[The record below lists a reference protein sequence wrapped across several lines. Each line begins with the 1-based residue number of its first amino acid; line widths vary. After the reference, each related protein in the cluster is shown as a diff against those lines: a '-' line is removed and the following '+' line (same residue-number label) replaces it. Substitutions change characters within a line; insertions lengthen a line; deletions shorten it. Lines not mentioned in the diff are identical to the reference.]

1 MRIAIINPT
10 GGGMSGG
17 YKKYLRNILPRMA
30 EHPDVEELLCI
41 TPPSVKLMDW
51 VPYSR
56 NITFADCRPYGL
68 ASMLSVDRHLKSS
81 LERFAP
87 DVVFIP
93 MERYVSFDRA
103 PKVNMVRNMEPL
115 KSLPQ
120 YSSKERL
127 RHLVQ
132 RSVSRMATKK
142 ANRVIAVS
150 EFVRDHLV
158 EHWSLPASKISVIH
172 HGVTLPSVKHER
184 PMAIPMGWEGQ
195 FLFTAGAVE
204 PYRGLEDIISAIK
217 QYRDQ
222 CSELKVVI
230 AGGARLGMA
239 AYLQR
244 LQDIVEA
251 NGLSSNLCF
260 LGEVTEDVM
269 SWCYSHCAIFLM
281 TSRIEACPNTALEA
295 MAHGCLCV
303 AANNPPLPEIFG
315 DAVIYYH
322 PNDEGSLLGV
332 IQQVLNWDQK
342 ERKERSERMRLRA
355 AQFNWDTTVDKTIA
369 ALRKAIDG
377 AG

>member
-17 YKKYLRNILPRMA
+17 YRNYLRNILPRLA
-30 EHPDVEELLCI
+30 EHPDVEELFCI
-41 TPPSVKLMDW
+41 TPPSVKLIDW

-68 ASMLSVDRHLKSS
+68 ASMFSVDRHLKSS
-81 LERFAP
+81 LEGFAP

-93 MERYVSFDRA
+93 MERYVSFNRV
-103 PKVNMVRNMEPL
+103 PKVNMVRNMAPL
-115 KSLPQ
+115 KSLHQ

-132 RSVSRMATKK
+132 RSVSRVAAKK

-150 EFVRDHLV
+150 KFVRDHLV
-158 EHWSLPASKISVIH
+158 ERWSLPTSKISIIH

-184 PMAIPMGWEGQ
+184 PVAIPMGWEGE
-195 FLFTAGAVE
+195 FLFAAGAIE
-204 PYRGLEDIISAIK
+204 PYRGLEDIIGVIK
-217 QYRDQ
+217 RCRDQ
-222 CSELKVVI
+222 CSDLKVVI
-230 AGGARLGMA
+230 AGGARLEMV

-251 NGLSSNLCF
+251 NGLSSNVCF

-295 MAHGCLCV
+295 MAHGCLCI

-322 PNDEGSLLGV
+322 PGDEGFLLGA
-332 IQQVLNWDQK
+332 IQQALHWDQK
-342 ERKERSERMRLRA
+342 ERNERMKRMKMRA
-355 AQFNWDTTVDKTIA
+355 SQFNWDTTVDMTIA

>member
-1 MRIAIINPT
+1 MKR
-10 GGGMSGG
+10 
-17 YKKYLRNILPRMA
+17 
-30 EHPDVEELLCI
+30 C
-41 TPPSVKLMDW
+41 
-51 VPYSR
+51 
-56 NITFADCRPYGL
+56 
-68 ASMLSVDRHLKSS
+68 
-81 LERFAP
+81 
-87 DVVFIP
+87 
-93 MERYVSFDRA
+93 
-103 PKVNMVRNMEPL
+103 
-115 KSLPQ
+115 
-120 YSSKERL
+120 
-127 RHLVQ
+127 
-132 RSVSRMATKK
+132 
-142 ANRVIAVS
+142 
-150 EFVRDHLV
+150 
-158 EHWSLPASKISVIH
+158 
-172 HGVTLPSVKHER
+172 
-184 PMAIPMGWEGQ
+184 
-195 FLFTAGAVE
+195 
-204 PYRGLEDIISAIK
+204 
-217 QYRDQ
+217 RDQ

-230 AGGARLGMA
+230 AGGARLEMV

-295 MAHGCLCV
+295 MAHGCLCI